1 MGNLIADALF
11 NATSADITIINGGGI
26 RADRTY
32 DAGTML
38 TRRDILTELPFGN
51 VTVLTTLSGKQVV
64 AALENGF
71 SQVEKGA
78 GRFPQVSGLS
88 VVYDPA
94 SEPGSRVKSVSF
106 NGKELDLN
114 ADYKVAT
121 NDYMLGGG
129 DGYSALTKG
138 TVLINAGN
146 GDLMANDVIEYIIAK
161 GGVSAK
167 VEGRIKTVNQ

>member
-1 MGNLIADALF
+1 MK
-11 NATSADITIINGGGI
+11 
-26 RADRTY
+26 Y
-32 DAGTML
+32 
-38 TRRDILTELPFGN
+38 
-51 VTVLTTLSGKQVV
+51 
-64 AALENGF
+64 
-71 SQVEKGA
+71 
-78 GRFPQVSGLS
+78 VSL
-88 VVYDPA
+88 
-94 SEPGSRVKSVSF
+94 